1 MSGRIF
7 KKLNRQLREIFN
19 LKIMIKSKNLNAL
32 LLLMFAVVILV
43 PGGGCKKDEEP
54 GRETSYSLKV
64 QDVLGVTG
72 TATFIETGN
81 KATTIKVQLFGAPS
95 GVHPAALYMNTIAE
109 GGTVVIELNPVD
121 DSGSGST
128 IVKTH
133 TYDELIAYD
142 GFIKVLKTSGEPN
155 IILAQGDIGGN
166 VITDKHVAYLLQKKG
181 AFNVSGTA
189 LFEKRE
195 NGNTLV
201 TIDLDGT
208 IAGEVYPATINLS
221 SVATIG
227 GGPVTK
233 TLSSVNGNTGKSYTT
248 IRLLDGGLPV
258 SYDNWLNYN
267 GYINIY
273 QVATNYENIISQGNI
288 GSNVK

>member
-1 MSGRIF
+1 LRETYNMKNMIQL
-7 KKLNRQLREIFN
+7 KKLN
-19 LKIMIKSKNLNAL
+19 SL
-32 LLLMFAVVILV
+32 LLLILAVVILV
-43 PGGGCKKDEEP
+43 PGSGCKKDEEP
-54 GRETSYSLKV
+54 GRESSYSLKV

-72 TATFIETGN
+72 TATFIETGD
-81 KATTIKVQLFGAPS
+81 KATTIKLQLVGAPS
-95 GVHPAALYMNTIAE
+95 GTHQAALYMNTVAE
-109 GGTVVIELNPVD
+109 GGNVVIELNPVD
-121 DSGSGST
+121 ASGSSST
-128 IVKTH
+128 IVKTLS
-133 TYDELIAYD
+133 YDELIAYD
-142 GFIKVLKTSGEPN
+142 GFIRILKNSDQPV

-166 VITDKHVAYLLQKKG
+166 VITDTHVFYTLQKMG
-181 AFNVSGTA
+181 AYNVSGIA

-208 IAGEVYPATINLS
+208 IAGEVYPASINLS
-221 SVATIG
+221 SVSTIG

-248 IRLLDGGLPV
+248 IRLLDGGLAI
-258 SYDNWLNYN
+258 SYDNWMIYN

-273 QVATNYENIISQGNI
+273 QVAVKFENIISQGNI